1 MHVLVHV
8 FRRFRLSI
16 FDKTACVFVF
26 TCFFS
31 VLCSDSAGQT
41 AEQYL
46 NDSLEV
52 LLRTKTIEA
61 DIRLETT
68 VDGKQYTATG
78 RYEEQALANTAKTAA
93 PAFLRSQYRLE
104 VNFSMNSQQESTSDV
119 NRMTLICH
127 IDKNDKENCVV
138 EKFTSVEGV
147 KRFSS
152 INIAKLEERLKA
164 ANQEKVFVQI
174 GEVRHL
180 GGIAAMVRQINR
192 YYDFSPE
199 VIMENLTGSETI
211 PTVRLSGTLK
221 NAYYKEL
228 LEHFGGLDKKGRHP
242 PDFPTDVDV
251 WIGRHNDFPYQVCYF
266 NRQSPQSNAKKTL
279 LQETYQHVIMNGDP
293 IPDLKFE
300 RLKVSDEVFTLKDD
314 TDSFMRSLGL

>member
-1 MHVLVHV
+1 MQNTL
-8 FRRFRLSI
+8 
-16 FDKTACVFVF
+16 D
-26 TCFFS
+26 
-31 VLCSDSAGQT
+31 
-41 AEQYL
+41 
-46 NDSLEV
+46 V

-68 VDGKQYTATG
+68 VDGKQYSATG
-78 RYEEQALANTAKTAA
+78 RYEEQVLTNPVKNTI
-93 PAFLRSQYRLE
+93 PPFLRSQYRLE

-127 IDKNDKENCVV
+127 IDKNDKDNCVI

-164 ANQEKVFVQI
+164 ANQENVFVQI
-174 GEVRHL
+174 GEVRNL
-180 GGIAAMVRQINR
+180 GGIAAMVRQIKR

-199 VIMENLTGSETI
+199 VTMENLTGSETI
-211 PTVRLSGTLK
+211 PTVKLSGTLK

-228 LEHFGGLDKKGRHP
+228 LEHFGGLDKKGLHP
-242 PDFPTDVDV
+242 SDFPTDVNI

-266 NRQSPQSNAKKTL
+266 NRQSPQSNVKKPL
-279 LQETYQHVIMNGDP
+279 LQETYQHVLMNGDP

-314 TDSFMRSLGL
+314 TDSFLRSLGL